1 MHQRAQPPLSVV
13 NGRLRQVMNKG
24 MDLHEPARE
33 VVLNA
38 ISLHSFIEGG
48 TFLTMVAPKR
58 SLEGMSLPPGVVSG
72 PFHVGAKGRVVLP
85 AAVRRAAGIEEGDQV
100 VARPAGEGRVVIETV
115 RSIRE
120 RVWAAAP
127 DASGL
132 DSTMEIRTMRDEDN
146 NLSDTAFKRRAIVSG
161 SETDSAA
168 AGAALLARLGL

>member
-1 MHQRAQPPLSVV
+1 
-13 NGRLRQVMNKG
+13 
-24 MDLHEPARE
+24 
-33 VVLNA
+33 
-38 ISLHSFIEGG
+38 
-48 TFLTMVAPKR
+48 
-58 SLEGMSLPPGVVSG
+58 MSLPPGVVSG

-132 DSTMEIRTMRDEDN
+132 DTTTEVRAMRAEDN
-146 NLSDTAFKRRAIVSG
+146 DVSDQGFARRAAVNG